1 MLVVHCLSYEL
12 AASSMEDGIGRVV
25 VLRLVTVSVTCLVI
39 VLSALPPLSS
49 TLARSADLP
58 PRHAIPGGPQKPIL
72 SGSAVFVGADEV
84 DDVVIRVD
92 GVDGVDEG
100 IMSTLGS
107 AVVVLIGVMFTL
119 GSGAMVV
126 GGVVDLLMTLLVL
139 DSSEKTL
146 AAAVINDGMV

>member
-25 VLRLVTVSVTCLVI
+25 VLRLVTVNVTCLVI
-39 VLSALPPLSS
+39 VFSALSPLSS

-58 PRHAIPGGPQKPIL
+58 PRQAIPGGPQKPIL
-72 SGSAVFVGADEV
+72 SGLAVFVGADEV

-92 GVDGVDEG
+92 GVDEG

-107 AVVVLIGVMFTL
+107 GVVVLIGVMLTL
-119 GSGAMVV
+119 GSGAVV
-126 GGVVDLLMTLLVL
+126 VDGVVDVLMALLVL
-139 DSSEKTL
+139 DSSERTL
-146 AAAVINDGMV
+146 TAAAIDDGMV